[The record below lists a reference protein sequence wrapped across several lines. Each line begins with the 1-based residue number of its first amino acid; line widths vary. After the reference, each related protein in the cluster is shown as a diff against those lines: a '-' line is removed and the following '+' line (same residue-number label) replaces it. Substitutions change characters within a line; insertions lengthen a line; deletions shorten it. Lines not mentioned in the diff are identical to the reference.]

1 MNTLEQIADLEKQ
14 YLLQT
19 YNRYPIAFSRGK
31 GVFLFDLEGKRY
43 LDFVSGLGVNALGHA
58 HPRIVK
64 AIREQAAMLVHISN
78 LYYHEYQGPLA
89 EKLCKL
95 SGLNRAF
102 FSNSG
107 TEAIEGSIKLAR
119 LAGHRAGGAAKSRL
133 VALDGSYHGRT
144 FGALSLTGQDKHR
157 KGFEPLLEE
166 VTFVKQNDL
175 ASLRAA
181 ISDET
186 CAIVLEPVFGEG
198 GIYECSVEFL
208 QECRALADRHRAA
221 LIFDEI
227 QCGLGR
233 TGTMFAFQSFGV
245 TPDIVA
251 IAKPIAAGLPLGAFI
266 AKEEFASAI
275 SPGQHGTTFGG
286 GPLACRV
293 ALEFLAIVEEEKLLE
308 NVNKV
313 GAYLHQEL
321 NALADRH
328 HAALIFDE
336 IQCGLGRT
344 GTMFAFQSFGVTPD
358 IVAIA
363 KPIAAGLPLGAFLA
377 KEEFASAI
385 SPGQHGTTFGGGPL
399 ACRVALEFL
408 AIVEEEKLLENV
420 NKVGAYLQQELK
432 ALAEKSAAAREV
444 RGRGFIQG
452 IELEIPARPIVDAGL
467 AEGVLFNSTQDTVV
481 RFLPPFLLEE
491 KHVDKGIRVL
501 KKLLGKKRK
510 KAA

>member
-1 MNTLEQIADLEKQ
+1 MSASSVVPAPASPIAFDHIAELERK
-14 YLLQT
+14 YLLTT
-19 YNRYPIAFSRGK
+19 YNRYPIALTRGK
-31 GVFLFDLEGKRY
+31 GVFLWDIEGKKY

-64 AIREQAAMLVHISN
+64 TIRDQASKIIHVSN

-89 EKLCKL
+89 QKLCAL
-95 SGLNRAF
+95 SGLDRAF
-102 FSNSG
+102 FQNSG

-119 LAGHRAGGAAKSRL
+119 LAGHRIGGEAKCRL

-157 KGFEPLLEE
+157 KGFEPLLED

-175 ASLRAA
+175 ESLRAA
-181 ISDET
+181 VNDNT
-186 CAIVLEPVFGEG
+186 CAIVLEPIFGEG
-198 GIYECSVEFL
+198 GIHECSTEFL
-208 QECRALADRHRAA
+208 QECRALADRYKAA

-233 TGTMFAFQSFGV
+233 TGTIFAFQTFGV

-275 SPGQHGTTFGG
+275 APGQHGTTFGG

-293 ALEFLAIVEEEKLLE
+293 ALEFLSIVEEEKLLE

-313 GAYLHQEL
+313 GAYLRQEL
-321 NALADRH
+321 ES
-328 HAALIFDE
+328 LI
-336 IQCGLGRT
+336 G
-344 GTMFAFQSFGVTPD
+344 
-358 IVAIA
+358 
-363 KPIAAGLPLGAFLA
+363 K
-377 KEEFASAI
+377 
-385 SPGQHGTTFGGGPL
+385 
-399 ACRVALEFL
+399 
-408 AIVEEEKLLENV
+408 
-420 NKVGAYLQQELK
+420 Y
-432 ALAEKSAAAREV
+432 AAAVAV

-467 AEGVLFNSTQDTVV
+467 AEGMLFNSTQDTVV
-481 RFLPPFLLEE
+481 RFLPPFLMEE

-501 KKLLGKKRK
+501 KKLLGKKQK
-510 KAA
+510 NAA

>member
-1 MNTLEQIADLEKQ
+1 MSTAVSSPISAPHATLEHVAELERK
-14 YLLQT
+14 YLLTT
-19 YNRYPIAFSRGK
+19 YNRYPVVLDRGK
-31 GVFLFDLEGKRY
+31 GVFLYDVDGKKY

-64 AIREQAAMLVHISN
+64 TIRDQAAKLLHVSN

-89 EKLCKL
+89 QKLCSL
-95 SGLNRAF
+95 SGLDRAF
-102 FSNSG
+102 FQNSG

-119 LAGHRAGGAAKSRL
+119 LAGHRAGGEAKSKL

-157 KGFEPLLEE
+157 KGFEPLLDD
-166 VTFVKQNDL
+166 VTFVKQNDVE
-175 ASLRAA
+175 SLRAA
-181 ISDET
+181 VNDNT
-186 CAIVLEPVFGEG
+186 CAIVLEPIFGEG
-198 GIYECSVEFL
+198 GIYECTPEFL
-208 QECRALADRHRAA
+208 RECRALADRHKAA

-233 TGTMFAFQSFGV
+233 TGTIFAFQSFGV

-293 ALEFLAIVEEEKLLE
+293 ALEFFSIIEEEKLLE
-308 NVNKV
+308 NVQRV
-313 GAYLHQEL
+313 GAYLHEQL
-321 NALADRH
+321 QGLVSKRNAA
-328 HAALIFDE
+328 
-336 IQCGLGRT
+336 
-344 GTMFAFQSFGVTPD
+344 
-358 IVAIA
+358 VA
-363 KPIAAGLPLGAFLA
+363 
-377 KEEFASAI
+377 
-385 SPGQHGTTFGGGPL
+385 
-399 ACRVALEFL
+399 
-408 AIVEEEKLLENV
+408 
-420 NKVGAYLQQELK
+420 
-432 ALAEKSAAAREV
+432 V

-452 IELEIPARPIVDAGL
+452 IQLEIPARPIVDGGL

-501 KKLLGKKRK
+501 KKLLKKKRK
-510 KAA
+510 AAA

>member
-1 MNTLEQIADLEKQ
+1 MMILSDPLLPVKLELPMDTFQQIADRERQ
-14 YLLQT
+14 FLLNT
-19 YNRYPIAFSRGK
+19 YSRYPVALSRGK
-31 GVFLFDLEGKRY
+31 GVFLFDIEGKRY

-64 AIREQAAMLVHISN
+64 AIRDQASKLVHVSN

-89 EKLCKL
+89 EKLCAL

-119 LAGHRAGGAAKSRL
+119 LAGHRAGGESKCRL

-166 VTFVKQNDL
+166 VTFVKQNDVEG
-175 ASLRAA
+175 LRAA
-181 ISDET
+181 VNDNT
-186 CAIVLEPVFGEG
+186 CAIVLEPIFGEG

-233 TGTMFAFQSFGV
+233 TGTIFAFQSFGV

-275 SPGQHGTTFGG
+275 APGQHGTTFGG

-293 ALEFLAIVEEEKLLE
+293 ALEFL
-308 NVNKV
+308 
-313 GAYLHQEL
+313 
-321 NALADRH
+321 
-328 HAALIFDE
+328 
-336 IQCGLGRT
+336 
-344 GTMFAFQSFGVTPD
+344 S
-358 IVAIA
+358 
-363 KPIAAGLPLGAFLA
+363 
-377 KEEFASAI
+377 
-385 SPGQHGTTFGGGPL
+385 
-399 ACRVALEFL
+399 
-408 AIVEEEKLLENV
+408 IVEEEKLLENV
-420 NKVGAYLQQELK
+420 NKVGAYLQEKLKELV
-432 ALAEKSAAAREV
+432 EKRSAAIGV

-452 IELEIPARPIVDAGL
+452 IQLEIPARPIVDEGL
-467 AEGVLFNSTQDTVV
+467 SAGVLFNSTQDTVV
-481 RFLPPFLLEE
+481 RFLPPFLMEE
-491 KHVDKGIRVL
+491 KHIDKGIRVL
-501 KKLLGKKRK
+501 NKLLGKKRK
-510 KAA
+510 AAAA

>member
-1 MNTLEQIADLEKQ
+1 MKTFEQIADLEKR
-14 YLLQT
+14 YLLGT
-19 YNRYPIAFSRGK
+19 YARYPVVLTRGK
-31 GVFLFDLEGKRY
+31 GVFLYDIDDRRY

-64 AIREQAAMLVHISN
+64 TIREQAGKLIHVSN
-78 LYYHEYQGPLA
+78 LYYHEYQGALA
-89 EKLCKL
+89 ERLCTL
-95 SGLNRAF
+95 AGSTSGDGSTGGTFRAF
-102 FSNSG
+102 FQNSG

-119 LAGHRAGGAAKSRL
+119 LAGHRTGGETKSRL
-133 VALDGSYHGRT
+133 VALEGSYHGRT
-144 FGALSLTGQDKHR
+144 FGALSLTGQEKHR
-157 KGFEPLLEE
+157 KGFEPMLEE
-166 VTFVKQNDL
+166 VTFVAQNDVEG
-175 ASLRAA
+175 LRTAVN
-181 ISDET
+181 DNT
-186 CAIVLEPVFGEG
+186 CAIVLEPIFGEG

-208 QECRALADRHRAA
+208 QACRAAADRHKAA

-233 TGTMFAFQSFGV
+233 TGTMFAFQG
-245 TPDIVA
+245 
-251 IAKPIAAGLPLGAFI
+251 
-266 AKEEFASAI
+266 
-275 SPGQHGTTFGG
+275 
-286 GPLACRV
+286 
-293 ALEFLAIVEEEKLLE
+293 
-308 NVNKV
+308 
-313 GAYLHQEL
+313 
-321 NALADRH
+321 
-328 HAALIFDE
+328 
-336 IQCGLGRT
+336 
-344 GTMFAFQSFGVTPD
+344 FGVTPD

-432 ALAEKSAAAREV
+432 AVAEKSAAAKEV

-452 IELEIPARPIVDAGL
+452 INLEIPARPIVDEAL
-467 AEGVLFNSTQDTVV
+467 AEGVLFNSTHDTVV

-501 KKLLGKKRK
+501 KKLLRKKRK
-510 KAA
+510 VAA

>member
-1 MNTLEQIADLEKQ
+1 MNTAAVSSAPATSSSFDHIAELERK
-14 YLLQT
+14 YLLNT
-19 YNRYPIAFSRGK
+19 YSRYPVVFSRGK
-31 GVFLFDLEGKRY
+31 GVFLYDIEGKRY

-64 AIREQAAMLVHISN
+64 TIREQAARLLHVSN

-89 EKLCKL
+89 EKLCSL

-119 LAGHRAGGAAKSRL
+119 LAGHRAGGEAKSRL
-133 VALDGSYHGRT
+133 VALEGSYHGRT

-157 KGFEPLLEE
+157 KGFEPLLED

-175 ASLRAA
+175 ESLRLAVN
-181 ISDET
+181 ENT
-186 CAIVLEPVFGEG
+186 CAIVLEPIFGEG
-198 GIYECSVEFL
+198 GIYECSKEFL
-208 QECRALADRHRAA
+208 EECRALADRHRAA

-233 TGTMFAFQSFGV
+233 TGTLFAFQTFGV

-266 AKEEFASAI
+266 AKEEFANAI

-308 NVNKV
+308 NVNRV
-313 GAYLHQEL
+313 GAYLRQEL
-321 NALADRH
+321 EGLVAKR
-328 HAALIFDE
+328 AA
-336 IQCGLGRT
+336 
-344 GTMFAFQSFGVTPD
+344 
-358 IVAIA
+358 
-363 KPIAAGLPLGAFLA
+363 
-377 KEEFASAI
+377 AI
-385 SPGQHGTTFGGGPL
+385 S
-399 ACRVALEFL
+399 
-408 AIVEEEKLLENV
+408 
-420 NKVGAYLQQELK
+420 
-432 ALAEKSAAAREV
+432 V

-452 IELEIPARPIVDAGL
+452 IQLEIPARPIVDAGL
-467 AEGVLFNSTQDTVV
+467 AEGVLFNATQDTVV

-501 KKLLGKKRK
+501 KKLLGKKPA

>member
-1 MNTLEQIADLEKQ
+1 MNSSAVATPATESSSFSRLEPIAELERK
-14 YLLQT
+14 YLLPT
-19 YNRYPIAFSRGK
+19 YNRYPVVLTRGK
-31 GVFLFDLEGKRY
+31 GVFLYDIEGRRY
-43 LDFVSGLGVNALGHA
+43 LDFVAGLGVNALGHA

-64 AIREQAAMLVHISN
+64 AIREQAAKLVHVSN

-89 EKLCKL
+89 EKLCSL

-119 LAGHRAGGAAKSRL
+119 LAGHRAGGATKCRL
-133 VALDGSYHGRT
+133 VALEGSYHGRT

-157 KGFEPLLEE
+157 KGFEPLLED
-166 VTFVKQNDL
+166 VTFVKQNDIEG
-175 ASLRAA
+175 LRAA
-181 ISDET
+181 VNDNT
-186 CAIVLEPVFGEG
+186 CAIVLEPIFGEG
-198 GIYECSVEFL
+198 GIYECSTEFL
-208 QECRALADRHRAA
+208 RECRALADRHRAA

-233 TGTMFAFQSFGV
+233 TGTIFAFQTLGV

-286 GPLACRV
+286 GPLACRI

-313 GAYLHQEL
+313 GAYLREEL
-321 NALADRH
+321 LGLVKKCP
-328 HAALIFDE
+328 AA
-336 IQCGLGRT
+336 
-344 GTMFAFQSFGVTPD
+344 
-358 IVAIA
+358 
-363 KPIAAGLPLGAFLA
+363 K
-377 KEEFASAI
+377 
-385 SPGQHGTTFGGGPL
+385 
-399 ACRVALEFL
+399 
-408 AIVEEEKLLENV
+408 
-420 NKVGAYLQQELK
+420 
-432 ALAEKSAAAREV
+432 EV

-452 IELEIPARPIVDAGL
+452 IQLDIPARPIVDAGL
-467 AEGVLFNSTQDTVV
+467 AEGVLFNATQDTVV

-510 KAA
+510 AA

>member
-1 MNTLEQIADLEKQ
+1 MNTLEQIANLEKQ

-31 GVFLFDLEGKRY
+31 GVFLYDLEGKRY

-64 AIREQAAMLVHISN
+64 TIREQAAKLVHISN

-119 LAGHRAGGAAKSRL
+119 LAGHRAGGAAKCRL

-175 ASLRAA
+175 ESLRAA
-181 ISDET
+181 INDET

-233 TGTMFAFQSFGV
+233 TGT
-245 TPDIVA
+245 I
-251 IAKPIAAGLPLGAFI
+251 
-266 AKEEFASAI
+266 
-275 SPGQHGTTFGG
+275 
-286 GPLACRV
+286 
-293 ALEFLAIVEEEKLLE
+293 
-308 NVNKV
+308 
-313 GAYLHQEL
+313 
-321 NALADRH
+321 
-328 HAALIFDE
+328 
-336 IQCGLGRT
+336 
-344 GTMFAFQSFGVTPD
+344 FAFQSFGVTPD

-420 NKVGAYLQQELK
+420 NKVGAYLRQELK
-432 ALAEKSAAAREV
+432 ALADKSAAASAV

-452 IELEIPARPIVDAGL
+452 IQLEIPARPIVDAGL

-501 KKLLGKKRK
+501 KKLLGRKRK